1 MASLCKYTGFWKRRK
16 INSYAVDEACSD
28 LSLDIKCDKLQRT
41 MHRKGQKAGEKSDWK
56 GNFFKVV
63 DFRLSA
69 YLQR

>member
-1 MASLCKYTGFWKRRK
+1 MKKKENTFLC
-16 INSYAVDEACSD
+16 DEACTD
-28 LSLDIKCDKLQRT
+28 LSLYIKCDKLQRT